1 MAFEISKKRYASFG
15 VATNLQHK
23 FFDTFWD
30 ILGNYL
36 KGVVPIKSIISFRL
50 TEKKKQH

>member
-1 MAFEISKKRYASFG
+1 MAFEISKERYASFG
-15 VATNLQHK
+15 VATNLPHE

-36 KGVVPIKSIISFRL
+36 KGVCLLYTSPSPRDS
-50 TEKKKQH
+50 